1 MRRTLEVQHQDAP
14 KISEHGIHA
23 THAHERFPTRDELMA
38 FVGKDISDLVSTEM
52 AFVAYGQ
59 HLERSIRF
67 DALRENRHPLQFA
80 ADLAS
85 SPAKRAQPFLP
96 AESVSLILTALRSRR
111 VNHRTLDSTERNRF
125 NNALKLA
132 HGAGTYSLLAA
143 IHSEMTAHR
152 MHSMSGPVG
161 TQRFLPWHRLY
172 VLRCEN
178 LLRTYEPSV
187 RIPYWDYANDHARP
201 DWVWRPPDVN
211 RGTPNA
217 SVALPTQ
224 AAVNYIIGKSTYT
237 DFTFSLET
245 GAHNDVHN
253 WCNGT
258 ITSPPTAAYDPI
270 FWLLHAN
277 VDRLWDTWQMNHTG
291 VPVLK
296 AMDWV
301 MDPFEQSASDADSVI
316 ALGYWYL

>member
-1 MRRTLEVQHQDAP
+1 
-14 KISEHGIHA
+14 
-23 THAHERFPTRDELMA
+23 
-38 FVGKDISDLVSTEM
+38 
-52 AFVAYGQ
+52 
-59 HLERSIRF
+59 
-67 DALRENRHPLQFA
+67 
-80 ADLAS
+80 
-85 SPAKRAQPFLP
+85 
-96 AESVSLILTALRSRR
+96 
-111 VNHRTLDSTERNRF
+111 
-125 NNALKLA
+125 
-132 HGAGTYSLLAA
+132 
-143 IHSEMTAHR
+143 
-152 MHSMSGPVG
+152 
-161 TQRFLPWHRLY
+161 
-172 VLRCEN
+172 
-178 LLRTYEPSV
+178 V

-291 VPVLK
+291 VPALK